1 MRCLFE
7 GGAYLKVA
15 FIWKLEVTE
24 NCFNYDIIIIINR
37 IRPTKNLLIFIRKLK
52 QQRQP
57 QLRKRHLI

>member
-37 IRPTKNLLIFIRKLK
+37 IQPTKIFKI
-52 QQRQP
+52 
-57 QLRKRHLI
+57 